1 MGWHT
6 VVWAVATAG
15 LVLGGGCR
23 LESDG
28 TPVAAARKFL
38 QATQRGN
45 CARAFAVF
53 STQRREAI
61 QAEFSRRPRKGYRE
75 VAEFYCLPAPHN
87 PYTTMDPSTAG
98 GTGTTSEPHTALVR
112 VEGRDAVG
120 SNILWNLVMV
130 DEGGKWRV
138 HDATLAPP

>member
-1 MGWHT
+1 M
-6 VVWAVATAG
+6 VWRALAWMLAATG
-15 LVLGGGCR
+15 LALGGGCR

-28 TPVAAARKFL
+28 SPVGAARMFL
-38 QATQRGN
+38 QATRRGN

-61 QAEFSRRPRKGYRE
+61 QAEFSRKARKGYRE
-75 VAEFYCLPAPHN
+75 VSEFYCLPAPHN

-98 GTGTTSEPHTALVR
+98 GTGVALEPHTALVR
-112 VEGRDAVG
+112 VEGTDATG
-120 SNILWNLVMV
+120 SPILWTLVMV

-138 HDATLAPP
+138 HNVNPAAP